1 MAAKR
6 KVQFSLMYRDMWQSS
21 GKFQPR
27 ADQLAEVAPII
38 IDMGCFSRVETNGGA
53 FEQVQLLA
61 GNNPNEAVRA
71 FTKPFNEAGIKTHLL
86 DRGLNGLRMYPVP
99 SDVRKL
105 FYKVKKAQGVDI
117 TRIFDGLN
125 DPRNIIPSIGYAKAA
140 GMIAQATLCITYSPV
155 HTVEYYTALADKLIE
170 AGAEEIC
177 LKDMAGIGRPHF
189 LGQLVKSIKKRHPKI
204 VIEYHGHTG
213 PGFSVASMLEVCY
226 AGCDIVDTA
235 IEPIA
240 WGKIHPDVITIR
252 AMLDDA
258 GFDVPEID
266 MNAYMRARSKTQEFI
281 DEWLG
286 YFMTPS
292 NKEISSLLI
301 GCGLPGGMM
310 GSMMS
315 DLKGVHAGIN
325 MFLRSKGE
333 PELSVDELL
342 VKLFDEVAYVWPRL
356 GYPPLVTPFSQYVKN
371 VALMNV
377 YNLVRG
383 EQRWQAI
390 DQNTWNMILGKA
402 GKLPG
407 KLDDEIINL
416 AKEKGFEFSDDDPQ
430 QFYPDALEDYKK
442 EMKENNWDFGKD
454 DEELF
459 ELAMHDRQYRDYK
472 SGIAK
477 ERFEADLQKAK
488 AESMAHKGFDDAEIK
503 KAMRAGTVS
512 CDATERGIVLWEV
525 DPIEGSSAP
534 AVGTKIVTGQ
544 PLCMIQDAYGRLNQV
559 NSLVTGK
566 IAEVAAPQGKV
577 VAKGDPLLFIKPSEK
592 EEFWTEEKPSIVRV
606 EKTAKP
612 RPRVPRKPRY

>member
-1 MAAKR
+1 MATKR
-6 KVQFSLMYRDMWQSS
+6 KIQFSLIYRDMWQSS

-27 ADQLAEVAPII
+27 ADQLTEIAPII

-61 GNNPNEAVRA
+61 GNNPNDAVRA
-71 FTKPFNEAGIKTHLL
+71 FTKPFNEVGILTHLL

-99 SDVRKL
+99 ADVRQL
-105 FYKVKKAQGVDI
+105 FYHVKKAQGVDI

-125 DPRNIIPSIGYAKAA
+125 DARNIIPSIHYAKEA
-140 GMIAQATLCITYSPV
+140 GMVPQGTLCITYSPV
-155 HTVEYYTALADKLIE
+155 HTVAYYSQLADELIA
-170 AGAEEIC
+170 AGATEIC
-177 LKDMAGIGRPHF
+177 LKDMAGIGRPRF
-189 LGQLVKSIKKRHPKI
+189 QGRLVKDIKTKHPDI

-213 PGFSVASMLEVCY
+213 PGFSVASMLEVCD
-226 AGCDIVDTA
+226 AGCDILDVA

-258 GFDVPEID
+258 GYEVPEIN
-266 MNAYMRARSKTQEFI
+266 MNAYMQARSKTQEFI

-286 YFMTPS
+286 YFMSPS
-292 NKEISSLLI
+292 NKEISSLLV

-310 GSMMS
+310 GSMMA

-325 MFLRSKGE
+325 MFLRGKGKQ
-333 PELSVDELL
+333 ELSVDDLL

-383 EQRWQAI
+383 EKRWQAI

-402 GKLPG
+402 GRLPG
-407 KLDDEIINL
+407 KLDDEIVTL
-416 AKEKGFEFSDDDPQ
+416 AKEKGFEFSDEDPQ
-430 QFYPDALEDYKK
+430 QFYPDALDDYRK
-442 EMKENNWDFGKD
+442 EMDENGWAYGQN

-459 ELAMHDRQYRDYK
+459 ELAMHDRQYRDFK

-477 ERFEADLQKAK
+477 QRFKEDLAKAK
-488 AESMAHKGFDDAEIK
+488 AEEMAQKGFDDTEIK
-503 KAMRAGTVS
+503 KAMRAGSV
-512 CDATERGIVLWEV
+512 AIEAPERGIVLWEI
-525 DPIEGSSAP
+525 DPVEGSTAP
-534 AVGTKIVTGQ
+534 AVGTEVATGQ
-544 PLCMIQDAYGRLNQV
+544 PICYIQDLYGRLTQV
-559 NSLVTGK
+559 TNLVTGK
-566 IAEVAAPQGKV
+566 ITEIAIPQGQV
-577 VAKGDPLLFIKPSEK
+577 VGKGEALAYVKPAEREVLWPEYVSPL
-592 EEFWTEEKPSIVRV
+592 VRM
-606 EKTAKP
+606 EQTDKP
-612 RPRVPRKPRY
+612 RLRIPRSKRF